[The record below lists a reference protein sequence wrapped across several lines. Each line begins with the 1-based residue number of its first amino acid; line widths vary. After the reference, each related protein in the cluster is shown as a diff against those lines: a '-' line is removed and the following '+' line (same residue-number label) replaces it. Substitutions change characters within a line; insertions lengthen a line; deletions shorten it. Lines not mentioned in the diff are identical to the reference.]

1 MQNHP
6 PDQHGVDPLSGK
18 PPQTGSRGGDSANR
32 ATARSYFL
40 LATAE
45 FRRYST
51 YRLAIFAG
59 VVTQSVFGFI
69 RISVLFAAIS
79 AAGGTLAGYDQL
91 SASTY
96 VWLGQ
101 ALLAPIAI
109 FGWIEIAERVSSGE
123 IAVDFARPVDLQLA
137 WWARDLGRACFQLLS
152 RGLPPLLIGAVTVG
166 FALPQSW
173 TAYPLGLISLLL
185 AVSISFMVRFLVNL
199 IAFWTFDVRGFVGL
213 YVVLVGPLCG
223 LFVPVHLFPEWLRI
237 IAYATPFPSMLQS
250 PIDVLSGYALDMAA
264 LAVVGTQLAWLV
276 ALVGLARLVQWRAA
290 HKLVVQGG

>member
-1 MQNHP
+1 MP
-6 PDQHGVDPLSGK
+6 MVR
-18 PPQTGSRGGDSANR
+18 TYR
-32 ATARSYFL
+32 L
-40 LATAE
+40 LAAAE

-51 YRLAIFAG
+51 YRLAILAG

-69 RISVLFAAIS
+69 RVSVLFAAIE

-109 FGWIEIAERVSSGE
+109 FGWIEIAERVSSGD
-123 IAVDFARPVDLQLA
+123 IAVDFARPVDLQLT
-137 WWARDLGRACFQLLS
+137 WWARDFGRACFQLLA
-152 RGLPPLLIGAVTVG
+152 RGLPPLIIGAVTIG
-166 FALPQSW
+166 LALPNSW
-173 TAYPLGLISLLL
+173 TAYPLGLLSLVL
-185 AVSISFMVRFLVNL
+185 AVSISYVVRFLVNL
-199 IAFWTFDVRGFVGL
+199 IAFWTLDVRGFVGL
-213 YVVLVGPLCG
+213 YIVLVGPLCG

-250 PIDVLSGYALDMAA
+250 PIDVLSGYVLDSAA
-264 LAVVGTQLAWLV
+264 VAVVATQLGWLAVLV
-276 ALVGLARLVQWRAA
+276 AFARLVQLRAG

>member
-1 MQNHP
+1 MHVRVQ
-6 PDQHGVDPLSGK
+6 K
-18 PPQTGSRGGDSANR
+18 QTRR
-32 ATARSYFL
+32 TYWL

-45 FRRYST
+45 FRRFST
-51 YRLAIFAG
+51 YRMAIFAG

-79 AAGGTLAGYDQL
+79 AAGGTLVGYDER
-91 SASTY
+91 SAATY

-101 ALLAPIAI
+101 ALLAPVAL

-152 RGLPPLLIGAVTVG
+152 RGLPPLLIGVVTVG
-166 FALPQSW
+166 LALPQSW
-173 TAYPLGLISLLL
+173 TAYPLGLISLVL
-185 AVSISFMVRFLVNL
+185 AVSISFTVRFLVNL
-199 IAFWTFDVRGFVGL
+199 IAFWTLDVRGFVGL
-213 YVVLVGPLCG
+213 YIVLVGPLCG
-223 LFVPVHLFPEWLRI
+223 LFVPVHLFPEWLRM

-250 PIDVLSGYALDMAA
+250 PIDVLSGYVLDLAA
-264 LAVVGTQLAWLV
+264 LAVVATQLGWLV

-290 HKLVVQGG
+290 HRLVVQGG

>member
-1 MQNHP
+1 MRTY
-6 PDQHGVDPLSGK
+6 L
-18 PPQTGSRGGDSANR
+18 
-32 ATARSYFL
+32 L
-40 LATAE
+40 LAKAE

-79 AAGGTLAGYDQL
+79 TAGGTLAGYDQRT
-91 SASTY
+91 ASTY

-123 IAVDFARPVDLQLA
+123 IAVDFARPIDLQMA
-137 WWARDLGRACFQLLS
+137 WWARDLGRASFQLLA
-152 RGLPPLLIGAVTVG
+152 RGLPPLLIGAVTIG
-166 FALPQSW
+166 LALPQSW
-173 TAYPLGLISLLL
+173 TAYPLGVISFFLG
-185 AVSISFMVRFLVNL
+185 VSISFVVRFLINL
-199 IAFWTFDVRGFVGL
+199 IAFWTLDVRGFIGL

-237 IAYATPFPSMLQS
+237 IAYATPFPSMLQT
-250 PIDVLSGYALDMAA
+250 PIDVLSGWALDLAA
-264 LAVVGTQLAWLV
+264 VALVCSQLAWLAV
-276 ALVGLARLVQWRAA
+276 LVGVARLMQWRAGLR
-290 HKLVVQGG
+290 LVVQGG

>member
-1 MQNHP
+1 VQNLT
-6 PDQHGVDPLSGK
+6 PDERGVDALSVK
-18 PPQTGSRGGDSANR
+18 RHQAVSLGGDSAKN
-32 ATARSYFL
+32 AARTYLL
-40 LATAE
+40 LAAAE

-69 RISVLFAAIS
+69 RISVLFAAIA
-79 AAGGTLAGYDQL
+79 AAGGTLAGYDQR

-123 IAVDFARPVDLQLA
+123 IAVDFSRPVDLQLA
-137 WWARDLGRACFQLLS
+137 WWARDLGRASFQLLS
-152 RGLPPLLIGAVTVG
+152 RGLPPLLIGAVTIG
-166 FALPQSW
+166 LTLPRSW
-173 TAYPLGLISLLL
+173 TAYPLGVISPFF

-199 IAFWTFDVRGFVGL
+199 IAFWTLDVRGFVGL
-213 YVVLVGPLCG
+213 YIVVVGPLCG

-237 IAYATPFPSMLQS
+237 IAYATPFPSMLQT
-250 PIDVLSGYALDMAA
+250 PIDVLSGYVLDVLAA
-264 LAVVGTQLAWLV
+264 LVV
-276 ALVGLARLVQWRAA
+276 LARLVQWRAG
-290 HKLVVQGG
+290 HRLVVQGG